1 MIEYYDEI
9 TPAEW
14 YANAR
19 SREMAVWFN
28 DEYRY
33 EVYEPGGHISM
44 RYETLRPNVTYKKT
58 VVGYNP
64 KNKKWIFLLPVDQ
77 DPNDFSVRYGE
88 ADHCAELLDDK

>member
-1 MIEYYDEI
+1 MIEYYNEI

-14 YANAR
+14 NVNAR

-33 EVYEPGGHISM
+33 EVGDSGGHISM
-44 RYETLRPNVTYKKT
+44 RYETLRPNVPYKKT

-64 KNKKWIFLLPVDQ
+64 INKKWIFLLPI